1 MFEKFNA
8 AGRRT
13 VILAQEEA
21 RMLNH
26 GQVGPEHLILGAFY
40 ARDSAAH
47 AVLEE
52 AALTLD
58 AVREVVKA
66 LAPVASETLSGP
78 IPFTPPARRA
88 LEKATS
94 LAGEVR
100 TPVDP
105 DLILLGVLDTAAEED
120 LALRMLAAINL
131 PAGPLRLRL
140 NDITVTP

>member
-21 RMLNH
+21 RMLSH
-26 GQVGPEHLILGAFY
+26 DRIGPEHLILGAFN

-52 AALTLD
+52 AGLSLETARE
-58 AVREVVKA
+58 AVEA
-66 LAPVASETLSGP
+66 LAPVASETISGA
-78 IPFTPPARRA
+78 IPFTPAARRA

-94 LAGEVR
+94 LAGEAR
-100 TPVDP
+100 APVGP
-105 DLILLGVLDTAAEED
+105 DFILLGILGTAAEED
-120 LALRMLAAINL
+120 PALRMLAAINL

-140 NDITVTP
+140 NEVTATP